1 MNIQMGE
8 TIKRLRIQK
17 NITQEELAVAMNVSA
32 AAVSKWETGITL
44 PDISLLPQLA
54 YFFKVTIDELMNY
67 SESKIEQD
75 ILTFIEKH
83 TSAVENFCLGEAL
96 ELSTTAIRQFPND
109 YRVMIIYAWDL
120 IGGCADNDNAQIL
133 QQEKKLEKLC
143 ESILSGCRD
152 IHIRLD
158 ALTIK
163 GKLLYAA
170 GKTEE
175 AKALYYSE
183 LPDMYRTA
191 GQKCEQLFSKDS
203 AEFAVQL
210 RQNMRD
216 LALFFLNKK
225 SKDIWF
231 CSEGSFAEKTNA
243 ALTFCR
249 ALKDFG
255 DATGIKEIGEYLSYF
270 VGDFTSKLRAN
281 SADESLVDMMR
292 EIMK

>member
-54 YFFKVTIDELMNY
+54 YFFKVSIDELMNY

-75 ILTFIEKH
+75 ILDFIAKH
-83 TSAVENFCLGEAL
+83 TAAMENFCLREAL
-96 ELSTTAIRQFPND
+96 ELSTAAIRQFPND

-120 IGGCADNDNAQIL
+120 IGGCADNDVAQIL
-133 QQEKKLEKLC
+133 RYETELRKIC
-143 ESILSGCRD
+143 ECIFNGCRD
-152 IHIRLD
+152 ISIRLD
-158 ALTIK
+158 AVTIK

-175 AKALYYSE
+175 AKELYYGQ
-183 LPDMYRTA
+183 LPDIYRTA

-203 AEFAVQL
+203 EEFAVQL
-210 RQNMRD
+210 RNNMKE
-216 LALFFLNKK
+216 LALFLLNKK
-225 SKDIWF
+225 SKEIWF
-231 CSEGSFAEKTNA
+231 CKEGSMEEKTDA

-249 ALKDFG
+249 ALKVFG
-255 DATGIKEIGEYLSYF
+255 DSIEVAEIGEYIAYF
-270 VGDFTSKLRAN
+270 AGDFTSKLSTYGAN
-281 SADESLVDMMR
+281 QSLIHNMQNVTA
-292 EIMK
+292 

>member
-17 NITQEELAVAMNVSA
+17 DITQEELAVAMNVSA

-54 YFFKVTIDELMNY
+54 YFFKVSIDELMNY
-67 SESKIEQD
+67 SESKMEQD
-75 ILTFIEKH
+75 ILDFIDKH
-83 TSAVENFCLGEAL
+83 TAAMESFCLREAL
-96 ELSTTAIRQFPND
+96 ALSTTAIRQFPND

-120 IGGCADNDNAQIL
+120 IGGCADNDHAQIL
-133 QQEKKLEKLC
+133 QQEKELEKLC
-143 ESILSGCRD
+143 ERILSGCRD
-152 IHIRLD
+152 IAIRLD

-163 GKLLYAA
+163 GKLLHAA

-191 GQKCEQLFSKDS
+191 GQKCEQLFPKDS
-203 AEFAVQL
+203 AEFAAQL
-210 RQNMRD
+210 HQNMKD

-231 CSEGSFAEKTNA
+231 CSAGSFAEKTNN

-255 DATGIKEIGEYLSYF
+255 DATGMAEIKEYIAYF
-270 VGDFTSKLRAN
+270 ANDFTSKLKAN
-281 SADESLVDMMR
+281 GADESLICNMQN
-292 EIMK
+292 ITA